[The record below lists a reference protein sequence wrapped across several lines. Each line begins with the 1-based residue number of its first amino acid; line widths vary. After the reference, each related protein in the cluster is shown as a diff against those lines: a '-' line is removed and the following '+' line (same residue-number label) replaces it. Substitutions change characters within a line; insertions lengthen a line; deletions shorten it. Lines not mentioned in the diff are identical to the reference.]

1 MTEQL
6 GLGLDVPA
14 FPCAGCNGARSA
26 LCADCEAAAREAA
39 TRYCCEDPALQESMC
54 DGSCEDAAEPVRVPR
69 AMEEYLAGFASY
81 YAYGPKPTA
90 AQSRQAAMIGRELG
104 ERLAAFKQSGA
115 A

>member
-1 MTEQL
+1 MTAEQL
-6 GLGLDVPA
+6 GLDGLTPA
-14 FPCAGCNGARSA
+14 PP
-26 LCADCEAAAREAA
+26 
-39 TRYCCEDPALQESMC
+39 PA
-54 DGSCEDAAEPVRVPR
+54 PVSVPR